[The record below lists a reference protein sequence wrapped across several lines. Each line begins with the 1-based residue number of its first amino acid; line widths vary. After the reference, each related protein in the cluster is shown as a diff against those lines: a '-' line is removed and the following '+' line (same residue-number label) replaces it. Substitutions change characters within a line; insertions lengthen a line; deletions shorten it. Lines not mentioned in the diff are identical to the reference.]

1 MDEDGR
7 KIKKMEICM
16 MDVDGEKLCIDP
28 SLPILKLI
36 SKKYA
41 MLILLSIYGN
51 ESRSNFNNIKEH
63 IPFSSSTIISQ
74 RIHDLERGDV
84 IEKISDKGR
93 IFYVLSPFGK
103 RLLEALKPFVKMMNL
118 SHEKR

>member
-118 SHEKR
+118 SHEK